1 MKYKLLCLY
10 SIVLLVI
17 SCTPLTQSSTNSS
30 GNPKTL
36 KLIDIAYE
44 PEIKTVQL
52 HPLNAAVLPA
62 VTPVGRWDLLLEFDD
77 LRSTQD
83 TYYAKVI
90 HCNYNWTKS
99 DLQDLD
105 FMEVYNE
112 FPITNFEYSVDTHIP
127 YVHYRFNVPAVK
139 LPGNYVLL
147 VYRGSN
153 KDDIILTRRFMVYA
167 NQVTFKQEGNLV
179 GPSNLADISQQLN
192 FTIDYQNLNVVNPLL
207 DIHVNIFQNHR
218 WDNMVTDAKPSFAR
232 EIEKQL
238 EYRFFEESKM
248 FSGLSEFRF
257 FDIRSI
263 NYPGRNVASV
273 AKNVKPFEVYIA
285 KDKTRRDEAY
295 SQYEDVNGSFYIDN
309 YDYRD
314 LAFTNYINVNFALAS
329 PPVKGDVYVVGGFNN
344 WNLNQENKMQYDS
357 VQHIYTS
364 RVLLKQGWYDY
375 QYVVKS
381 KELPYYHFE
390 GSHFETENYY
400 EIFVYH
406 RPYMPRA
413 DLLIGYLRVA
423 KNPR

>member
-127 YVHYRFNVPAVK
+127 YVHYWFNVPAVK

-238 EYRFFEESKM
+238 EYRFF
-248 FSGLSEFRF
+248 
-257 FDIRSI
+257 
-263 NYPGRNVASV
+263 
-273 AKNVKPFEVYIA
+273 
-285 KDKTRRDEAY
+285 
-295 SQYEDVNGSFYIDN
+295 
-309 YDYRD
+309 
-314 LAFTNYINVNFALAS
+314 
-329 PPVKGDVYVVGGFNN
+329 
-344 WNLNQENKMQYDS
+344 
-357 VQHIYTS
+357 
-364 RVLLKQGWYDY
+364 
-375 QYVVKS
+375 
-381 KELPYYHFE
+381 
-390 GSHFETENYY
+390 
-400 EIFVYH
+400 
-406 RPYMPRA
+406 
-413 DLLIGYLRVA
+413 
-423 KNPR
+423 